1 MCFLKA
7 FFFGV
12 LLLSALQGKGEF
24 YIKGSYDLNSNGF
37 PEALVLNNR
46 GVAAMLIETVS
57 LTKKDTVWS
66 YTSQEGITVSD
77 VELLDINNDGYDD
90 LILIP
95 SLITHFKSKPW
106 LYVFTGK
113 K

>member
-24 YIKGSYDLNSNGF
+24 HIKGSYDLNSNGF

-77 VELLDINNDGYDD
+77 VELLE
-90 LILIP
+90 
-95 SLITHFKSKPW
+95 
-106 LYVFTGK
+106 VV
-113 K
+113 